1 MERVDTPTEMDV
13 DVVVGEAEMEVPAEE
28 EVVAADGAADD
39 PFEFDIHIKIEYP
52 NVPTTLRVNEETTV
66 GAVMK
71 TLVKRGNIPPDTHV
85 MIFRARVITDESK
98 TMSIIGLQPDANAT
112 VAPRALFS
120 SQWALQPTPATTP
133 SADAAPADA
142 PPLAGLDY
150 VRPPPRSIGTVTR
163 AVTDVDLIKRLGG
176 EEMARRI
183 MEAVG
188 NYGPSIIPTADGTV
202 ATAEVASAFSR
213 LLQEVRASFNGEYDY
228 EDTTSVRLVPFVA
241 TTGPSD
247 MVEACTR
254 LDRIFGR
261 LDLIRKR
268 AAEKATT
275 VEAAGKATAV
285 EAKNAPPA
293 VESESSSPSA
303 SPPSPSSATHPIPA
317 ESTNK
322 LAFSPPTKDDAL
334 TQPVPSAATVN
345 PAAAPAATANPAAA
359 PAATA
364 NPTAAPAV
372 VGFESQWAAMDDS
385 FVAQSP
391 FAGLTPGYTPGGLT
405 AGFTGQGPFVDSSAP
420 PGTPGQPGTP
430 GGPGTPGTPGSSQW
444 TPMGDS
450 YAEPGTPAAGE
461 SERLPDGIL
470 VQLSRLGAD
479 WHGKKGKTVEWKDGT
494 YGVQLMD
501 TPTTVLVLQHEM
513 ELVRRPRPP
522 ARFPPGLAS
531 ASIPPQP

>member
-13 DVVVGEAEMEVPAEE
+13 DVVVGEAEMGVPAEE
-28 EVVAADGAADD
+28 EVVAADGAAAD
-39 PFEFDIHIKIEYP
+39 PFEFDIHIKIEHP
-52 NVPTTLRVNEETTV
+52 NVPLTTLRVNEETTV

-71 TLVKRGNIPPDTHV
+71 TLAKRGNIPPDTHV

-133 SADAAPADA
+133 SAAAAPADA

-228 EDTTSVRLVPFVA
+228 EDTTSVRLVRRYRD
-241 TTGPSD
+241 G
-247 MVEACTR
+247 

-293 VESESSSPSA
+293 VESESASPSA

-345 PAAAPAATANPAAA
+345 PAAAPAATANPA
-359 PAATA
+359 
-364 NPTAAPAV
+364 AAPAV

-501 TPTTVLVLQHEM
+501 TPTTVQVLQHEM